1 MTGGVRL
8 AEGAL
13 GVGLLLLPAPLAMA
27 TGAAPA
33 AWALCGLLGAVVGYV
48 VITGV
53 RPLPAGSPVV
63 RSWYCAGTAVGQGF
77 ICWTAAAFLG
87 GALGFDRRAVW
98 VSATALV
105 VVCAVAAV
113 NWQPGPVFRRARLGA
128 TIALAACWAAWP
140 GSLAPAADATGP
152 VPPGV
157 AAAVFLLL
165 ISAVGWESARDVVRS
180 GREVVVAAAIVLA
193 VTVGVTSWGSAS
205 RGWAAGGE
213 VAGGGAHVVPSVLVV
228 LVAASYCVTNLRF
241 AGGLV
246 TRRWTGVGS
255 VALVSAVA
263 MAVAFATGG
272 GTWQLLMGPGSA
284 TWAIFA
290 LYAVRVST
298 DRAAPT
304 RGRVA
309 AVVAV
314 GLLGWLAAT
323 PLWPALLFPAVVGSA
338 ALIRARVRTPAPS
351 PG

>member
-27 TGAAPA
+27 TGAAPWV
-33 AWALCGLLGAVVGYV
+33 WALCGLLGAVVGYV
-48 VITGV
+48 VLTGV
-53 RPLPAGSPVV
+53 RACSGSPVV
-63 RSWYCAGTAVGQGF
+63 RSWYYAGTAVGQGF

-98 VSATALV
+98 VTATVLV
-105 VVCAVAAV
+105 AVCAVVAV

-128 TIALAACWAAWP
+128 TVALAVCWAVWP
-140 GSLAPAADATGP
+140 GSVAPAADATGP

-165 ISAVGWESARDVVRS
+165 ISAVGWESSRDVVRS
-180 GREVVVAAAIVLA
+180 GREVVVAAVIVLA
-193 VTVGVTSWGSAS
+193 VTVGITSWGGA
-205 RGWAAGGE
+205 
-213 VAGGGAHVVPSVLVV
+213 AGGGAHVVPSVLVV
-228 LVAASYCVTNLRF
+228 LVAAAYCVTNLRF

-246 TRRWTGVGS
+246 TSRWTGVGS
-255 VALVSAVA
+255 VALIAAVA

-290 LYAVRVST
+290 LYAVRVLA
-298 DRAAPT
+298 DRATPP

-323 PLWPALLFPAVVGSA
+323 PLWPALLFPAVVGSV
-338 ALIRARVRTPAPS
+338 ALLRARARTPAPS

>member
-27 TGAAPA
+27 TGAAPGV
-33 AWALCGLLGAVVGYV
+33 WALCGLLGAVVGYV
-48 VITGV
+48 VLTGV
-53 RPLPAGSPVV
+53 RVDAGSPVL
-63 RSWYCAGTAVGQGF
+63 RSWYYAGTAVGQGF

-98 VSATALV
+98 LSAAVLV
-105 VVCAVAAV
+105 VVCAVVAV
-113 NWQPGPVFRRARLGA
+113 NWRPGPVFRRARLGA
-128 TIALAACWAAWP
+128 TVALAVCWAVWP
-140 GSLAPAADATGP
+140 GSIAPAADATGP

-165 ISAVGWESARDVVRS
+165 ISAVGWESSRDVVRS
-180 GREVVVAAAIVLA
+180 GREVVVAAVIVLA

-205 RGWAAGGE
+205 GT
-213 VAGGGAHVVPSVLVV
+213 GGGAHVVPSVLVV

-246 TRRWTGVGS
+246 TPRWTGVGS
-255 VALVSAVA
+255 VALIAAVA

-272 GTWQLLMGPGSA
+272 GTWQLLMGPASA
-284 TWAIFA
+284 TWAIFTWC
-290 LYAVRVST
+290 AVRALT
-298 DRAAPT
+298 DRATPP

-314 GLLGWLAAT
+314 AVLGWLAAT
-323 PLWPALLFPAVVGSA
+323 PLWPALLFPAVVGST
-338 ALIRARVRTPAPS
+338 ALLRARARARTPAPS
-351 PG
+351 SG